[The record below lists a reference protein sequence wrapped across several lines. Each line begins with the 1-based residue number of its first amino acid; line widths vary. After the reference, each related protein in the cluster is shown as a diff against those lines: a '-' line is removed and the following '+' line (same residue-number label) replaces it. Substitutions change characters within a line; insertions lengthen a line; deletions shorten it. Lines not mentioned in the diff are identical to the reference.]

1 MELYQILSIMITFR
15 IILHLRMGGGGSY
28 AVEEGVLYFINRH
41 LSKFATNSDFIIP
54 ISLLP
59 NVVTIRY
66 FKLLIL
72 LQR

>member
-1 MELYQILSIMITFR
+1 
-15 IILHLRMGGGGSY
+15 MGGGGSY